1 MRVRIAHKIIFLFLI
16 TALFSQEKFKP
27 LDWTSEEVS
36 EYIDFYHVKSVANPD
51 SLDENKIITP
61 YQAKKRNEFYKHLE
75 NHPSIYDNFVILL
88 DNELIEG
95 VLELVESVITA
106 RSEITVD
113 LESINYYLEGLDA
126 LQYYLDNPSF
136 QEQVAMTP
144 MKESKKEALDFLQGT
159 YWESRL
165 KLIDSLN
172 PIILNELN
180 PTGKEITY
188 KNQDEKIEGID
199 SLILIYKDTF
209 RKLDEYNQLII
220 EGYDDAIPKHQ
231 YMEEIARVLYAYYWY
246 IGNTNQSTKDIDKSR
261 FWRNEYLRVNDEIYR
276 MNPDDIKHIDILYNL
291 LTGKWASRSINF
303 LNFSEGVLDF
313 RKEEFAFGF
322 SPSPMVE
329 RMDFAIEKIIK
340 EMSSEAHESFR
351 KEYKKEDHI
360 ISSIQEMKNEDP
372 DLYES
377 MVERFMQDNLLF
389 QMFAQA
395 FPNIPPVDVFEMY
408 SNMKF
413 LPYRTEYPIPEDFDE
428 FMTTLY
434 VSLIKT
440 LSSASLRAF
449 NFGEKE
455 ESIIYYEKF
464 ISYYDSINKESLK
477 RMIDKS
483 FLNENQFFITE
494 ILSSKLDGNTV
505 ERNLLASSQ
514 NSWVDSYSGTFI
526 TDETFNQ
533 ISDKQAD
540 LNGKNKVLF
549 TLGERQRTFDMSEIT
564 NIDDMYKK
572 ALPSLGVSRD
582 EILEAM
588 GETSIA
594 PITFLLYKNE
604 PYTRKERK
612 MLNDYFLESKKFY
625 KPEDNNYLFLYMR
638 HLIYIDKVD
647 EEEVFKLMHDMAHV
661 INQNVTIGLIQQNPI
676 KYTPMI
682 ELQGYLIASTPLMIY
697 TKERESVT
705 HHIYRMFSDSYQ
717 SDLYKRDITVT
728 MNQIDKI
735 RTILDDNINPDQLFN
750 DYMSYDK
757 SINVD
762 NTILQKIRRLLEKDT
777 TVVMYR
783 INSEQFHTSNFIEYY
798 GFKNDGTDE
807 FDSTEEY
814 LWHSYAFNSVDNTY
828 FFDQSELSAL
838 DSIETLGGY
847 DTNILQKTISLENQV
862 SLVRNNLNNNIDTSK
877 DLKEFSKI
885 LIEPIEGY
893 IEGSKRLII
902 IPDPYIQDIPFEIL
916 QDSQGNYLYEKYD
929 ISYANSLKEYYSN
942 IVDKKNIS
950 DQISFTMFGDIDYSD
965 YKNLDKLVWSKDE
978 ISDIKKIF
986 PNAKVYKGKEATETA
1001 FKNIN
1006 FKDSDFIHLST
1017 HGIFYEEDYRKS
1029 SIILGKDNSND
1040 GKLTYLDVDE
1050 LNLDVDTIIL
1060 SACSTNKGK
1069 IIKNMNTM
1077 SLQKSFKNVGARN
1090 VISTIWDID
1099 EKASYLF
1106 MVLFYNELK
1115 TTRDT
1120 TKALSLTKRKFIK
1133 KYPEYS
1139 NPHYWAAF
1147 VNYGY

>member
-1 MRVRIAHKIIFLFLI
+1 
-16 TALFSQEKFKP
+16 
-27 LDWTSEEVS
+27 
-36 EYIDFYHVKSVANPD
+36 
-51 SLDENKIITP
+51 
-61 YQAKKRNEFYKHLE
+61 
-75 NHPSIYDNFVILL
+75 
-88 DNELIEG
+88 
-95 VLELVESVITA
+95 
-106 RSEITVD
+106 
-113 LESINYYLEGLDA
+113 
-126 LQYYLDNPSF
+126 
-136 QEQVAMTP
+136 
-144 MKESKKEALDFLQGT
+144 
-159 YWESRL
+159 
-165 KLIDSLN
+165 
-172 PIILNELN
+172 
-180 PTGKEITY
+180 
-188 KNQDEKIEGID
+188 
-199 SLILIYKDTF
+199 
-209 RKLDEYNQLII
+209 
-220 EGYDDAIPKHQ
+220 
-231 YMEEIARVLYAYYWY
+231 
-246 IGNTNQSTKDIDKSR
+246 
-261 FWRNEYLRVNDEIYR
+261 
-276 MNPDDIKHIDILYNL
+276 
-291 LTGKWASRSINF
+291 
-303 LNFSEGVLDF
+303 
-313 RKEEFAFGF
+313 
-322 SPSPMVE
+322 
-329 RMDFAIEKIIK
+329 
-340 EMSSEAHESFR
+340 
-351 KEYKKEDHI
+351 
-360 ISSIQEMKNEDP
+360 
-372 DLYES
+372 
-377 MVERFMQDNLLF
+377 
-389 QMFAQA
+389 
-395 FPNIPPVDVFEMY
+395 
-408 SNMKF
+408 
-413 LPYRTEYPIPEDFDE
+413 
-428 FMTTLY
+428 
-434 VSLIKT
+434 
-440 LSSASLRAF
+440 
-449 NFGEKE
+449 
-455 ESIIYYEKF
+455 
-464 ISYYDSINKESLK
+464 
-477 RMIDKS
+477 
-483 FLNENQFFITE
+483 
-494 ILSSKLDGNTV
+494 
-505 ERNLLASSQ
+505 
-514 NSWVDSYSGTFI
+514 
-526 TDETFNQ
+526 
-533 ISDKQAD
+533 
-540 LNGKNKVLF
+540 
-549 TLGERQRTFDMSEIT
+549 
-564 NIDDMYKK
+564 
-572 ALPSLGVSRD
+572 
-582 EILEAM
+582 
-588 GETSIA
+588 
-594 PITFLLYKNE
+594 
-604 PYTRKERK
+604 
-612 MLNDYFLESKKFY
+612 
-625 KPEDNNYLFLYMR
+625 
-638 HLIYIDKVD
+638 
-647 EEEVFKLMHDMAHV
+647 
-661 INQNVTIGLIQQNPI
+661 
-676 KYTPMI
+676 
-682 ELQGYLIASTPLMIY
+682 
-697 TKERESVT
+697 
-705 HHIYRMFSDSYQ
+705 MFSDSYQ

-783 INSEQFHTSNFIEYY
+783 IQSEQYQTSNFIEYY

-814 LWHSYAFNSVDNTY
+814 LWHSYTFNSVDNAY
-828 FFDQSELSAL
+828 FLDQSELSAM
-838 DSIETLGGY
+838 DSIETLFGY
-847 DTNILQKTISLENQV
+847 DTNILQKSITLENQV